1 MKDGSSFQAP
11 AAAPNM
17 VPSVLDSINEMRCVI
32 AMSPEELQA
41 IARDFP
47 VKTLKKGTYLLKEGQ
62 IASKC
67 FYIYKGLVREYYLM
81 DGEARTTAFY
91 LEGDSLSSNV
101 SRMYKTPAKHYWE
114 CIEETTV
121 SICTEIAQNE
131 LFRQFPRFESLCRIG
146 VEEQFSQYQEAMA
159 IYMISSPAER
169 YLNLLKNKPEL
180 LDRVPQY
187 QLASYI
193 GVKPESLSRIRG
205 RIRTGTRQ
213 HCK

>member
-1 MKDGSSFQAP
+1 MKDGSTFHTPADAP
-11 AAAPNM
+11 
-17 VPSVLDSINEMRCVI
+17 SLLDSINEIRGAF

-41 IARDFP
+41 IKDDFP
-47 VKTLKKGTYLLKEGQ
+47 IKMLKKGTFLLREGQ
-62 IASKC
+62 VASKC

-91 LEGDSLSSNV
+91 MEGDSLSSYA

-114 CIEETTV
+114 CMEETTV
-121 SICTEIAQNE
+121 SICTENAEKE

-146 VEEQFSQYQEAMA
+146 VEELFSQYQETMA
-159 IYMISSPAER
+159 LYMISSPEER
-169 YLNLLKNKPEL
+169 YLHLLKNKPEL

-205 RIRTGTRQ
+205 RIRMVSRPVDEA
-213 HCK
+213 